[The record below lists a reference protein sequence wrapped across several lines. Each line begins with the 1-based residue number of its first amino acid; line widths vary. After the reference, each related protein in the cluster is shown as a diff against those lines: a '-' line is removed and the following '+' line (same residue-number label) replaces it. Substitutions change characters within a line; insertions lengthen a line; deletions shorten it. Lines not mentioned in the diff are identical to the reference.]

1 MTSVS
6 VLSRDKTDVSRSLD
20 GNDRGK
26 KMADSYLE
34 KNDRESWSC
43 LDSREARSAANKILG
58 YFF

>member
-43 LDSREARSAANKILG
+43 LDSREARSAANKIL
-58 YFF
+58 